1 MAIEAMRFG
10 SETMAFHAAARVNDV
25 GIAFKDAVAQMVL
38 AQELPDILG
47 GVQLRGIGWQVK

>member
-1 MAIEAMRFG
+1 MRFG
-10 SETMAFHAAARVNDV
+10 FETTAFHAAQQRVNDV

-47 GVQLRGIGWQVK
+47 GVQLGGIVAGEVG